1 MPEKIEPKTI
11 IIYLYGKRYRVPDNL
26 TMLKALEY
34 CGYKPTRGVGCR
46 HGFCGACSMVYRIRG
61 ERQLHYA
68 LGCETKV
75 QDHMYIS
82 TMPYFPLEKQCYNLD
97 EIEPTAEMIMHLYP
111 EIYSCVSCNTCTNT
125 CTQGLDVMG
134 YIHAAQAGDFKKCA
148 ELSFN
153 CIMCNCC
160 ASRCPAGISHPE
172 VAMLARRLNGKYLT
186 PESKQLIDRVEEVK
200 KGDILK
206 DVTALMNQ
214 SEEELRAL
222 YNSREIEQ

>member
-1 MPEKIEPKTI
+1 MPETIEPKTI

-111 EIYSCVSCNTCTNT
+111 EIYSCVSCNTCTSWGTSMPRRRGTSRN
-125 CTQGLDVMG
+125 
-134 YIHAAQAGDFKKCA
+134 APSS
-148 ELSFN
+148 LSTAL
-153 CIMCNCC
+153 C
-160 ASRCPAGISHPE
+160 
-172 VAMLARRLNGKYLT
+172 
-186 PESKQLIDRVEEVK
+186 
-200 KGDILK
+200 
-206 DVTALMNQ
+206 VTAVRPAARPAFPIRRWPCW
-214 SEEELRAL
+214 RAG
-222 YNSREIEQ
+222 